1 MKMKNGIL
9 EKETSRGRSAGFI
22 AKAALLGA
30 VAGAGCVPDIT
41 IRNIPYDPNA
51 QDAGCTS
58 KSSCLNQ
65 TLTLRESG
73 SSAGPNEVS
82 VGNATLSLVELK
94 DSGSTKAAY
103 LQLEGC
109 GYKANATFS
118 PGASSVL
125 TIGADSF
132 LVRLESMEYD
142 SAGLKLKVAVSPVCN
157 GDGGLD
163 SRDGTNKPG

>member
-1 MKMKNGIL
+1 MKMKNGIS
-9 EKETSRGRSAGFI
+9 EKETFRGRSAGFI

-30 VAGAGCVPDIT
+30 IAGAGCAPEIT

-51 QDAGCTS
+51 QDAGCSS
-58 KSSCLNQ
+58 KSSCTSQ

-73 SSAGPNEVS
+73 SSAGPNKVS

-94 DSGSTKAAY
+94 DSGSTKAAS

-109 GYKANATFS
+109 GYKANAAFS

-125 TIGADSF
+125 TVGADSY
-132 LVRLESMEYD
+132 LVRLDSLEYD
-142 SAGLKLKVAVSPVCN
+142 AAGLKLGVVITPVCKS
-157 GDGGLD
+157 DGGAD
-163 SRDGTNKPG
+163 MRDGTNKPG